1 MFWTEKKIDAR
12 IKELETYR
20 YRDSIFLESFYM
32 QLDEAGEIGAR
43 PPENG
48 EWTTI
53 NVGDNWSGRDQYAW
67 LKTEVAIPANWKNKQ
82 VLGYF
87 DFGITDGGTN
97 SGFESLL
104 YVNQETYQGVDANHR
119 EVFLKETHCGTN
131 VSLIFRLWS
140 GLEGGGVPRIQEH
153 KIKTAKIGWLDEA
166 TDDLYYTAKAMI
178 QTIHILDDNRPEYQT
193 LLTSLNRAF
202 FEIDWTEPG
211 SDLFYESINK
221 ANNHLNTSLEKMDK
235 HTAVTIHAIG
245 HTHIDVAWLWRL
257 KHTREKAARSF
268 STVLRLMEKYPEY
281 LFMQS
286 QPQLYAYIKEDYPE
300 IYTQLKERVAEG
312 RWEPEGGMWL
322 EPDCNLP
329 SGESFVRQLLH
340 GTRFLKE
347 EFGVTS
353 KYLWLPDVFGYS
365 WSLPQIL
372 KQSGIETF
380 MTTKISWNQYNR
392 MPHDTFQWRGID
404 GTEILT
410 HFVTTPYPN
419 SRGWAYDYNGEMQAD
434 VVQGAW
440 DNYKDK
446 NITQDLLMSYGYGDG
461 GGGVNRDMLEMR
473 RRFDRIPGL
482 PAVKSTKAG
491 DYFDALHEKVNNTE
505 EYVHTWD
512 GELYLEF
519 HRGTYTSQAYNK
531 RSNRKKELLYRET
544 ELLSVLASVFAEDW
558 SSYPQDVLHKGWT
571 ILLRNQFHDIIPGS
585 SIREVY
591 EDSVLEYE
599 EAEVL
604 AYEAQAK
611 VSGSI
616 VEKNAFHYT
625 VINDSSWQR
634 SGIVE
639 IPVKPELD
647 KGQWISEKEEVL
659 PAEKVDGKW
668 LVQLEEVPSHGLA
681 NLSFITINNEE
692 KDKQSSFVMNKSGM
706 ETPFYKIIWNEKG
719 QLIRI
724 FDKKARREILK
735 EKQPGNVLQVFE
747 DKPLRWEAW
756 DIDIFYQEKYQEISF
771 LESIEVVENNSLRAV
786 VRFTW
791 TYHHSKIVQELI
803 LYSESPR
810 IDFNT
815 EVDWHEQHQLL
826 KVAFPV
832 EIRTTQATYD
842 IQFGNVQRP
851 THWNTS
857 WDYAKFETVG
867 HQWADLSEHGYG
879 ISLLNDCKYGYDI
892 KDSTMRLSLIKSG
905 TYPDYLQDQ
914 GTHTFTYSLLPHEGD
929 WRDGGTVQEAWYLN
943 QPLKALEGKLKL
955 KDFSLFQISSN
966 HCMIDAVK
974 KAEDEDKI
982 IVRIHEFMGKRG
994 KVELTSDALIQSWQE
1009 CNLMEQPTGDKQ
1021 QNSKLTFELKP
1032 YEIKTFLVEI

>member
-1 MFWTEKKIDAR
+1 MFWTEKKLEAR
-12 IKELETYR
+12 IKELDKYR
-20 YRDSIFLESFYM
+20 YRDSIFLESFHI
-32 QLDEAGEIGAR
+32 QLDEEGKIGAR
-43 PPENG
+43 PPEDG

-53 NVGDNWSGRDQYAW
+53 NVGANWAGRDQYAW
-67 LKTEVAIPANWKNKQ
+67 LKTEVAIPASWRDRK

-119 EVFLKETHCGTN
+119 EVFLKKTHCGTN

-140 GLEGGGVPRIQEH
+140 GLEGGGIPQVQEN

-166 TDDLYYTAKAMI
+166 TDDLYYTAKAVI
-178 QTIHILDDNRPEYQT
+178 QTIQILDNNRAEYQA
-193 LLTSLNRAF
+193 LLTSLNQAF
-202 FEIDWTEPG
+202 MEIDWVEPG
-211 SDLFYESINK
+211 SAVFYESINK
-221 ANNHLNTSLEKMDK
+221 ANNILNNALDKMEKQS
-235 HTAVTIHAIG
+235 AVTIHAIG

-268 STVLRLMEKYPEY
+268 STVLRLMEQYPEY
-281 LFMQS
+281 IFMQS

-300 IYTQLKERVAEG
+300 IYAQLKDRVAED

-434 VVQGAW
+434 VVQGVW

-482 PAVKSTKAG
+482 PHVKSTKAG
-491 DYFDALHEKVNNTE
+491 DYFEALHEKVNSTD

-544 ELLSVLASVFAEDW
+544 ELLSVLASVFTEDW
-558 SSYPQDVLHKGWT
+558 SSYPQESLHKGWT

-591 EDSVLEYE
+591 EDSILEYE
-599 EAEVL
+599 EAEKL
-604 AYEAQAK
+604 AYEVQEK
-611 VSGSI
+611 VSNSI
-616 VEKNAFHYT
+616 VDKNAFQYT
-625 VINDSSWQR
+625 VMNDSSWTR

-639 IPVKPELD
+639 IPVKDGLEE
-647 KGQWISEKEEVL
+647 GQWVSEQEKVL
-659 PAEKVDGKW
+659 QAEKVNEKW
-668 LVQLEEVPSHGLA
+668 LVQMKDVPSHGLA
-681 NLSFITINNEE
+681 NIAFISGNIGGQ
-692 KDKQSSFVMNKSGM
+692 DKQSSFVINESGI
-706 ETPFYKIIWNEKG
+706 ESCFYKISWNEKG
-719 QLIRI
+719 QLSRI
-724 FDKKARREILK
+724 FDKKAHREILK
-735 EKQPGNVLQVFE
+735 AKQTGNVLQVFE

-756 DIDIFYQEKYQEISF
+756 DIDIFYQEKHKEISA
-771 LESIEVVENNSLRAV
+771 LENIEVVENNSLRAV
-786 VRFTW
+786 IRFMW

-803 LYSESPR
+803 LYSENPR
-810 IDFNT
+810 MDFKT

-832 EIRTTQATYD
+832 EIRSTQATYD

-914 GTHTFTYSLLPHEGD
+914 GAHTFTYSILPHEGD
-929 WRDGGTVQEAWYLN
+929 WREGRTVQEAWDLN
-943 QPLKALEGKLKL
+943 QPLKGLEGKLKTT
-955 KDFSLFQISSN
+955 DFSLFKVASS
-966 HCMIDAVK
+966 HCLIDAVK
-974 KAEDEDKI
+974 KAEDDNKI
-982 IVRIHEFMGKRG
+982 IVRLHEFMGKRG
-994 KVELTSDALIQSWQE
+994 MVELTSDSLIQSWRE
-1009 CNLMEQPTGDKQ
+1009 CNIMEQPIGDKQ
-1021 QNSKLTFELKP
+1021 ENAKLSFEIKP